1 MLESIASVRNFSTYF
16 STFDSKWVLT
26 SDVNRFF
33 VFVFKKKTCFFYKKN
48 IAKKTLFFF
57 ENELVFEN
65 KFESDS
71 KLNMS
76 IGRHDVYC

>member
-1 MLESIASVRNFSTYF
+1 M
-16 STFDSKWVLT
+16 T

-33 VFVFKKKTCFFYKKN
+33 CFRFFLKKMCFFTKKKNVSKKTC
-48 IAKKTLFFF
+48 FF

-76 IGRHDVYC
+76 IGRGDVYC

>member
-1 MLESIASVRNFSTYF
+1 MGKVLPSETAARAS
-16 STFDSKWVLT
+16 DL
-26 SDVNRFF
+26 NRFF
-33 VFVFKKKTCFFYKKN
+33 LPSFFKKKTCFFYKKN
-48 IAKKTLFFF
+48 IAKKTCFF

-76 IGRHDVYC
+76 IDRHDVYC

>member
-1 MLESIASVRNFSTYF
+1 MTLSHDWRM
-16 STFDSKWVLT
+16 VLNTIRYVIRDQLVGVVVTT

-33 VFVFKKKTCFFYKKN
+33 F
-48 IAKKTLFFF
+48 ALFFF

-76 IGRHDVYC
+76 IGRHDVCCQVL